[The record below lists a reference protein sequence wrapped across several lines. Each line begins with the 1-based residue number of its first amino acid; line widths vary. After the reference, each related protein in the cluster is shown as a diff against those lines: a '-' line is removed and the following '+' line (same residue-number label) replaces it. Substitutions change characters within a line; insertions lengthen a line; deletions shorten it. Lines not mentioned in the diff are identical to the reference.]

1 VDIYPINIGDELDR
15 YAPGFREAEQAG
27 HGLAIGYDLER
38 ILAQDGGPLKIIVE
52 IEESSPAGD
61 SLVSLLD

>member
-1 VDIYPINIGDELDR
+1 MRQPFVDIYPRIRGDELDR

-38 ILAQDGGPLKIIVE
+38 ILAQDGGPLKITEVQVH
-52 IEESSPAGD
+52 SRNRRVF
-61 SLVSLLD
+61 L